1 MNETL
6 IKIKNKQKIK
16 KVQSIDDLNITFHN
30 RSTCLLPYYSPN
42 KLCKRKKSFSESKLN
57 LLVNTPDKHPKYLK
71 FFSTNINDKEID
83 ISKNKYKIEIV
94 VKTDSNNK
102 NKANKSPI
110 NLKKPVKKNSNWK
123 KLSNLIKSINFLKSM
138 SAVDINSLSEIDKN
152 LKQFEEKYKQNMDK
166 SDSEED
172 NNEDDLLDDSYKEL
186 FNKNIFER
194 ENVIYEYK
202 KNLINKEILNR
213 SFKIIGTEDNK
224 ETIEKIKILFSQI
237 VFDEESL
244 KDKYSPNFFLNQRS
258 QNGETL
264 LYLSCKNGIYDI
276 VEYLLSFG
284 LNPHVL
290 SKGER
295 DKYESCLE
303 VAVRWGYYN
312 IVKLLLNNTNYTTEQ
327 IVECNKI
334 EYISPKIVEL
344 LQNRFN
350 SFKYSTKKNNIR
362 STVCCTIY

>member
-6 IKIKNKQKIK
+6 NKITNKLKIK
-16 KVQSIDDLNITFHN
+16 KIQSIDDLNITFHN
-30 RSTCLLPYYSPN
+30 RSTCILPYYSPS
-42 KLCKRKKSFSESKLN
+42 KLSKRKKSFSESKLN

-71 FFSTNINDKEID
+71 FFSTNINDKELN
-83 ISKNKYKIEIV
+83 KNNYKIEIV
-94 VKTDSNNK
+94 VKTDSKNK
-102 NKANKSPI
+102 NKINKSPI
-110 NLKKPVKKNSNWK
+110 NLKKPIKKNSNWK

-166 SDSEED
+166 SDSEEE
-172 NNEDDLLDDSYKEL
+172 NNEEDLLDDSYKEL
-186 FNKNIFER
+186 FNKEIFER

-213 SFKIIGTEDNK
+213 SFKIIGIEDNK
-224 ETIEKIKILFSQI
+224 QTIEKIKILFSQI
-237 VFDEESL
+237 IFDEDSL
-244 KDKYSPNFFLNQRS
+244 KDKFSPNFFLNQRNL
-258 QNGETL
+258 NGETL

-276 VEYLLSFG
+276 VEFLLSFG

-290 SKGER
+290 SKGQK

-303 VAVRWGYYN
+303 VSVRWGYYN
-312 IVKLLLNNTNYTTEQ
+312 IVKLLLNNTSYTTEQ
-327 IVECNKI
+327 IVDCNKI

-344 LQNRFN
+344 LQNRCK
-350 SFKYSTKKNNIR
+350 SFKYNTNKYSIR
-362 STVCCTIY
+362 STVCCMIY